1 MSEAPPPIRLAVNGA
16 AGRMGR
22 TRVDQVRDDARFA
35 LCHVVTDAGGWADAP
50 ALDVVVDFSSAA
62 GLAAALEH
70 CRSHGVA
77 LVSGTTGIDAALEQR
92 IADAA
97 QGIATLRAA
106 NFSLG
111 VAVLT
116 RLLREAAA
124 VLPDWDLDIAEA
136 HHRDKRDAPS
146 GTALA
151 LGRAAA
157 EARGSTLDALAVH
170 DRSGARRA
178 GSIGFAVMRGG
189 DIVGEHSA
197 LLATA
202 GERLELAHRATD
214 RGIFARGALHAAA
227 WLASRAA
234 GAYTLDDLLRRS
246 D

>member
-1 MSEAPPPIRLAVNGA
+1 MSAAPPPIRLAINGA

-22 TRVDQVRDDARFA
+22 ALVEQVRGDARFV
-35 LCHVVTDAGGWADAP
+35 LCHVVTAASGWADAP

-70 CRSHGVA
+70 CLGRDIA
-77 LVSGTTGIDAALEQR
+77 LVSGTTGLDAALERRLAEAAQR
-92 IADAA
+92 IA
-97 QGIATLRAA
+97 ILRAA

-116 RLLREAAA
+116 RLLRAAA
-124 VLPDWDLDIAEA
+124 AALPDWDLDIAEA

-157 EARGSTLDALAVH
+157 DARGSTLEALAIH
-170 DRSGARRA
+170 DRGGARRE
-178 GSIGFAVMRGG
+178 GGIGFAVMRGG

-197 LLATA
+197 LLATT
-202 GERLELAHRATD
+202 GERLELVHRATD

-227 WLASRAA
+227 WLRGRPP
-234 GAYTLDDLLRRS
+234 GAYTLDDAM
-246 D
+246 